1 MVVANRK
8 IRAIVY
14 RIECQKNI
22 FTFTPHFKN
31 YVSGGD
37 RFDYRVGVNVKT
49 WQLAFCREY
58 PNVPQI
64 TGTLNLH

>member
-1 MVVANRK
+1 MVVATRK

-14 RIECQKNI
+14 RMSKYI
-22 FTFTPHFKN
+22 FTFSPLLKN

-37 RFDYRVGVNVKT
+37 RFDYRLGVNVKT

-58 PNVPQI
+58 PHVPQI
-64 TGTLNLH
+64 TRVPNLH